1 MNWQQIGVSIAV
13 PVLYCTWLG
22 LRSWFP
28 RASRILLLITNLATA
43 LSIAIYDVIPLQDVL
58 EDWRLQVIV
67 AFELVTAAAA
77 IAAFLGNRAALFFS
91 YLAFAIHFSAIVW
104 VLSHPL
110 RFDKAHLLDYG

>member
-1 MNWQQIGVSIAV
+1 VNWQQIAVSIAV
-13 PVLYCTWLG
+13 LVLYCSWLG
-22 LRSWFP
+22 LRPWFP
-28 RASRILLLITNLATA
+28 RASRNLLLIVNLATA
-43 LSIAIYDVIPLQDVL
+43 LGVVLYDVTPLRDVL
-58 EDWRLQVIV
+58 EDWRLQAIV

-104 VLSHPL
+104 VFSHPL